1 MELEAQTVIDVEA
14 QPIDSSFPESNEQW
28 YSAQQMMNLLRLSK
42 TDLQKSIFDI
52 CLTIFQYDFQNCKTE
67 LSAVGA
73 FLQQQNSHCHWV
85 S

>member
-42 TDLQKSIFDI
+42 TDLQKSISKLQSI
-52 CLTIFQYDFQNCKTE
+52 YGLNLATLRLLRISRNASSCSRNRLTKTR
-67 LSAVGA
+67 
-73 FLQQQNSHCHWV
+73 NT
-85 S
+85 